1 MNVIETSGLT
11 KTYGSTRALW
21 ECTLAIPGSV
31 RPAGLDD
38 RRSAVT
44 APWHI
49 SVKETKRAA
58 DVSFEPTAHRLWPSV
73 GYPVQGC
80 SVQRAGRDR
89 PAATVP

>member
-73 GYPVQGC
+73 VIPFRDVPFSGPAVTD
-80 SVQRAGRDR
+80 QR
-89 PAATVP
+89 